1 MHITYI
7 TIIIFHHYYTLS
19 NSGQKYDFAK
29 VFDVLDEVNMIVLD
43 AGKQKASGSSMDTDT
58 KLASTG
64 LTEKQLQLSVEVCDH
79 LYILYTHKLNLH
91 V

>member
-1 MHITYI
+1 MNLT
-7 TIIIFHHYYTLS
+7 
-19 NSGQKYDFAK
+19 
-29 VFDVLDEVNMIVLD
+29 VLD
-43 AGKQKASGSSMDTDT
+43 AGKQKASGSSTDTDT

-79 LYILYTHKLNLH
+79 LYIHPCTNVTFKSRLLGLSDPATA